1 MIKMLAKIV
10 SNTSPQSSPITDISK
25 LDESFKLL
33 RATTLEVSKEAVNAA
48 KVLEN
53 RLKESEFRFLS
64 TIDAIADLV
73 TVKDSNGCWITL
85 NAFGQRL
92 FGLTRDQYYGKTNR
106 QLMAEFPHLKDSL
119 NVCERTDFMT
129 WEHKKS
135 FRYDETVETFTGM
148 RYFDVIKT
156 PVFNYNGTP
165 KELIIVGRDVTE
177 AREKHRRTKACFT
190 ALNSASD
197 MIVIVDNN
205 MKVFFCNDRFLEY
218 FDVDD
223 YNNCVGERLID
234 YVPNIPD
241 FSELVSHVEENH
253 IWEYRYDGRF
263 KLTVLPMMN
272 GVPKP
277 IYYVFTF
284 KEITGDKYTVNIGD
298 TLGTD

>member
-1 MIKMLAKIV
+1 MIAKIV
-10 SNTSPQSSPITDISK
+10 SNTSPQSSLITDISK

-73 TVKDSNGCWITL
+73 TVKDSNGRWITL

-119 NVCERTDFMT
+119 NVCERADFMT

-135 FRYDETVETFTGM
+135 LRYDETVETFAGM

-241 FSELVSHVEENH
+241 FSELVSHVEGNH
-253 IWEYRYDGRF
+253 IWENQYDGRF

-272 GVPKP
+272 GVLKP

-284 KEITGDKYTVNIGD
+284 KEITSDKYTVNVGD